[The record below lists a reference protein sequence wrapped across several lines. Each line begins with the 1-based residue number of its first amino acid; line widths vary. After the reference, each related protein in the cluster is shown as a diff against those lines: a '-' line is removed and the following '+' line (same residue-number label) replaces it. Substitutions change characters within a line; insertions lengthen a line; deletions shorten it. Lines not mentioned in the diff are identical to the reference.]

1 MKEHGTNWCIFGDCE
16 AKQILQFQHSIFP
29 PPVRNY
35 ANDMYPY
42 ACNSCKPLSAN
53 GQVAKQLKTSEPH
66 NGLNEDLKGAN
77 LENADRSK
85 TCFWTPTQQFT
96 R

>member
-1 MKEHGTNWCIFGDCE
+1 MELTGVFFGDCE

-66 NGLNEDLKGAN
+66 NGLNEDLKGPLLVLYNFVN
-77 LENADRSK
+77 LPQRKENEEIDNE
-85 TCFWTPTQQFT
+85 
-96 R
+96 